1 MVSQFIYVKEEEG
14 PPFARELSLVNTADS
29 YLCFR
34 LALLHL
40 DFYFLLSINHLRLCA
55 WFFIL
60 LCLTLRFSRSTH
72 LLMCLPSETLRF
84 TIRTCLPIVVAL
96 IDLENSAIGFLSQMT
111 LLMVNFPTPIP
122 DCDSHRPALLDL
134 FFIYLFYNG
143 FPFISKFWSYCLSF
157 HWLSIRVYSQ
167 QYRMTHFIALFMTIL
182 LLIGMVFVV
191 IWKMFHG
198 RISLD
203 LVLLLVNFVSGFRLE
218 LVYISLI
225 KSIRSS
231 IAHLHGFQLLVLLS

>member
-14 PPFARELSLVNTADS
+14 PPFARELSLVNAADS

-72 LLMCLPSETLRF
+72 LLMCLPSETLTF

-122 DCDSHRPALLDL
+122 DCDSTGLLFWIYFL
-134 FFIYLFYNG
+134 FICSTMA
-143 FPFISKFWSYCLSF
+143 FPSLANSGHIVSV
-157 HWLSIRVYSQ
+157 SID
-167 QYRMTHFIALFMTIL
+167 FPL
-182 LLIGMVFVV
+182 G
-191 IWKMFHG
+191 
-198 RISLD
+198 
-203 LVLLLVNFVSGFRLE
+203 
-218 LVYISLI
+218 YIHNST
-225 KSIRSS
+225 
-231 IAHLHGFQLLVLLS
+231 G